1 MKEFKKGVTYVGKT
15 TRVEVLCMEDS
26 NLCFS
31 LFTGLIVKEKGIYK
45 LGERM
50 ELSKEQFTKKEE
62 PVVEPKQPKFKKGGT
77 YISIDKDVEII
88 YTGKGDSHS
97 AFSGYCIKHNIKEYK
112 NTYAGNWG
120 KRFFKEKL

>member
-62 PVVEPKQPKFKKGGT
+62 PVVEPKQPKFKKGVV
-77 YISIDKDVEII
+77 YISIDKDKEVI
-88 YTGKGDSHS
+88 YTGKGSEPDTI
-97 AFSGYCIKHNIKEYK
+97 SGYCTKHNMKECE
-112 NTYAGNWG
+112 NTYARNWG
-120 KRFFKEKL
+120 KFYFKEKL